1 MELESKILSKE
12 ILQYLYAGGK
22 TLGIAESC
30 TGGRIAQ
37 VIIAVPGASNY
48 FKGGIVSYSNDVK
61 ERLLHVDSKL
71 IEEQTAVCQGVA
83 EAMVKG
89 ACDALECD
97 YAIAATGI
105 AGPGGGT
112 SQIPV
117 GTIWIGYGSKDDVRT
132 LKIEEDNGRDI
143 NIAKATNIALRLF
156 LDYYKEKNPIVDD
169 ADAEE
174 VK

>member
-1 MELESKILSKE
+1 
-12 ILQYLYAGGK
+12 
-22 TLGIAESC
+22 
-30 TGGRIAQ
+30 
-37 VIIAVPGASNY
+37 
-48 FKGGIVSYSNDVK
+48 
-61 ERLLHVDSKL
+61 
-71 IEEQTAVCQGVA
+71 
-83 EAMVKG
+83 MVKG

-143 NIAKATNIALRLF
+143 NIAKATNIALRIF
-156 LDYYKEKNPIVDD
+156 LDYYKEKNPIVEDT
-169 ADAEE
+169 DAEE